1 MTRLY
6 LLQLNCNLIF
16 QVIFREEIPC
26 QGCRIIAKSPNQLNL
41 TLMDCNML
49 IKHTQFL
56 NMKPKKTLNS
66 ASKRITLEFSLQVIS
81 ISNEIL
87 SPVAI

>member
-1 MTRLY
+1 
-6 LLQLNCNLIF
+6 
-16 QVIFREEIPC
+16 
-26 QGCRIIAKSPNQLNL
+26 
-41 TLMDCNML
+41 MDCNML